1 MAIIIEQE
9 KKSVNWFGII
19 TAIVIIGVLF
29 AGAYF
34 VLFTKPELIE
44 IVVPGKVSDLSQLSQ
59 LSFNPEELLNSP
71 QFKVLKQFD
80 TDVAIPQPGRSNPFQ
95 PY

>member
-29 AGAYF
+29 SGAYF

-44 IVVPGKVSDLSQLSQ
+44 IVVPGDVRDLSQLSQ

>member
-71 QFKVLKQFD
+71 QFKVLRQFD
-80 TDVAIPQPGRSNPFQ
+80 TDVTIPQPGRSNPFQ